1 MANTC
6 HHRHGASRYRTGK
19 FLVVKGHEVLEG
31 TAAAHEQNAIG
42 RRRNCSGAAQ
52 AFNKLCWRTLA
63 LDLGTHANELDKWVS
78 TAQRTLDVVDH
89 GTRKRGDDRH
99 ARAKHRNATLA
110 GLVHQPLAAQL
121 FGQLRHLLTQQTLPR
136 QRERASDKAHTAC
149 GRVEIEAA
157 LKAHL
162 HTVAQVEGALK
173 IGTLPDDAIDGSRV
187 VLDLEVAVAASGIG
201 ATKAGDLAQD
211 AQLRNRIE
219 RASGDLHRLAH
230 AELFALL
237 LVRAVELGR
246 NAIAG

>member
-1 MANTC
+1 M
-6 HHRHGASRYRTGK
+6 
-19 FLVVKGHEVLEG
+19 
-31 TAAAHEQNAIG
+31 
-42 RRRNCSGAAQ
+42 
-52 AFNKLCWRTLA
+52 
-63 LDLGTHANELDKWVS
+63 
-78 TAQRTLDVVDH
+78 
-89 GTRKRGDDRH
+89 
-99 ARAKHRNATLA
+99 
-110 GLVHQPLAAQL
+110 
-121 FGQLRHLLTQQTLPR
+121 TQQALPR
-136 QRERASDKAHTAC
+136 QRERTGDKAHTAR
-149 GRVEIEAA
+149 GLIEIEAA

-211 AQLRNRIE
+211 AQLRNGIE
-219 RASGDLHRLAH
+219 RTSGDLHRLAH